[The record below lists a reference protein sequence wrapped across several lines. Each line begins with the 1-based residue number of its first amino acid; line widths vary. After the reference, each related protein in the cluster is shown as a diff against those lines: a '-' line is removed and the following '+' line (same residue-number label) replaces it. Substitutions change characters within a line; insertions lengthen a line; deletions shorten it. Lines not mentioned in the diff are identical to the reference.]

1 MDTTYIVKYV
11 ILLTPVNRYLL
22 SFVGTAVGSVMKKT
36 LIYTART
43 AYTTIVNK
51 K

>member
-1 MDTTYIVKYV
+1 MVKYV
-11 ILLTPVNRYLL
+11 ILLTPVNKYLL
-22 SFVGTAVGSVMKKT
+22 SLVGSAIGSVMKKT

-51 K
+51 

>member
-1 MDTTYIVKYV
+1 MDAKYMVKYV
-11 ILLTPVNRYLL
+11 ILLTPVNKYLFSL
-22 SFVGTAVGSVMKKT
+22 VGSAVGSVVKKT

-51 K
+51 